1 MSRTAVVLAGGAGER
16 MRSQVP
22 KVLHGIAGRSVLE
35 HVLLQL
41 ADLEIDRIVVV
52 VGTDGGAIAKHV
64 TDVGLGIPIVFAE
77 QAVPDGTASAAGV
90 ALESF
95 GSDDPDGELLILPG
109 DIPLIRAAT
118 LDALLATH
126 HRSQAALTLL
136 TAEVAGELPRVRRN
150 ARGEILG
157 VGSAIDHDSNDDTET
172 QDDPNELAERSPLVM
187 CVRRSLLAP
196 ALRRLDR
203 TSGEATVVGA
213 VEVIAATGNR
223 VESFQVED
231 ATESLGVNDRM
242 QLAEATSMMR
252 ARIAEQWMAE
262 GVTII
267 DPTQTYIDASVVLGN
282 DSTIFPGV
290 HLLGR
295 TVIGV
300 AATIGPD
307 CKLLDTVV
315 GDGSTISYSV
325 VSETEI
331 GSECTVGPY
340 AHLRPGTRLN
350 DHSKVGSFV
359 EVKNADIGK
368 GAKLPHLAYVGD
380 ATVGEAANIGCGTIT
395 ANYDGRKKHRTEI
408 GPGARIGSNSVLVA
422 PVTIGEGAY
431 TAAGSVVTTDVPPGA
446 LARGVPA
453 KIIENWV
460 AERAAREDHA
470 PPTDQ

>member
-1 MSRTAVVLAGGAGER
+1 M
-16 MRSQVP
+16 
-22 KVLHGIAGRSVLE
+22 
-35 HVLLQL
+35 
-41 ADLEIDRIVVV
+41 
-52 VGTDGGAIAKHV
+52 
-64 TDVGLGIPIVFAE
+64 
-77 QAVPDGTASAAGV
+77 
-90 ALESF
+90 
-95 GSDDPDGELLILPG
+95 
-109 DIPLIRAAT
+109 
-118 LDALLATH
+118 
-126 HRSQAALTLL
+126 
-136 TAEVAGELPRVRRN
+136 
-150 ARGEILG
+150 
-157 VGSAIDHDSNDDTET
+157 
-172 QDDPNELAERSPLVM
+172 
-187 CVRRSLLAP
+187 
-196 ALRRLDR
+196 
-203 TSGEATVVGA
+203 VGA